1 MTWSNAVKTD
11 GKNKRNYRKAAALA
25 ALVGCAALGGTAHAQ
40 VTRGFI
46 GPHEY
51 SLPDPRGMEPWN
63 VFVEYSTFQKT
74 KKAWNG
80 SGDKT
85 STDDVETL
93 VSISKFVHFW
103 EVTDGVGIAWELIVP
118 KVSVSNRD
126 TGGGVSG
133 IADLLTGPAFWIR
146 PNKNWTLGTDMFFV
160 QVPVGDRDLR
170 ASRWNV
176 VASVFWDGQFDK
188 FNWTGNLGT
197 TLYGPSETKGTP
209 APADDYYFNNRFG
222 YHVTPLLE
230 PYVGLDY
237 AWRNSKSGS
246 PSANELVGA
255 VGVMFHL
262 APHYHLTVHYQG
274 GIDGKNMPVSNNLNV
289 RFAYVF

>member
-1 MTWSNAVKTD
+1 MKNQKSCKKSCVRTVIQGAVV
-11 GKNKRNYRKAAALA
+11 AAL
-25 ALVGCAALGGTAHAQ
+25 CAAGTAAQAQ

-51 SLPDPRGMEPWN
+51 SLPDPKGMKPWN
-63 VFVEYSTFQKT
+63 VFVEYSTFQKNEDV
-74 KKAWNG
+74 WSNG
-80 SGDKT
+80 GSKDKT
-85 STDDVETL
+85 ADVETL

-133 IADLLTGPAFWIR
+133 IADPLTGPAFWIK
-146 PNKNWTLGTDMFFV
+146 PNEHWTLGTDMFFV
-160 QVPVGDRDLR
+160 QVPVGDRELR
-170 ASRWNV
+170 ATRWNV
-176 VASVFWDGQFDK
+176 VASVFWDAQYDK
-188 FNWTGNLGT
+188 FNYTGNLAT
-197 TLYGPSETKGTP
+197 TINGPREDKNTSDP
-209 APADDYYFNNRFG
+209 ANLYYFNNRFG
-222 YHVTPLLE
+222 YRVSQLIE

-237 AWRNSKSGS
+237 QWQNSKAGA
-246 PSANELVGA
+246 PEAHELAAA

-262 APHYHLTVHYQG
+262 APNYHLAVHYQG